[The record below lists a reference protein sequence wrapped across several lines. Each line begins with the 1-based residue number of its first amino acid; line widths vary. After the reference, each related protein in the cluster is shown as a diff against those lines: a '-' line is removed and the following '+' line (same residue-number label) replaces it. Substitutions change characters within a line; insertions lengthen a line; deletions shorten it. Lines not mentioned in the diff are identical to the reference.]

1 MATAKLTFGRQ
12 SSTEPVFR
20 GRKLVLNFTD
30 GSPCGNPSRSLAPRR
45 EKHHDDDDDDDDKK
59 DDSKSGHHKSP
70 PDPRRKS
77 TLISFLCER
86 DSLAAKA
93 HISFIGTSPDEC
105 AYFFEARSMAACG
118 GVIATQQSV
127 GPWGVFAVIGMIAAG
142 AYLLGGIAYQRT
154 VMHQRGWRQ
163 LPNYSLWAGIGG
175 FFRVRM
181 PGAPVLFGA
190 C

>member
-1 MATAKLTFGRQ
+1 M
-12 SSTEPVFR
+12 
-20 GRKLVLNFTD
+20 LNFTD
-30 GSPCGNPSRSLAPRR
+30 GSPCGKSSIRSLDPRR
-45 EKHHDDDDDDDDKK
+45 EKHHEDDDHDKDDDSESD
-59 DDSKSGHHKSP
+59 HHKDR

-163 LPNYSLWAGIGG
+163 LPNYALWAGIGG
-175 FFRVRM
+175 FFRV
-181 PGAPVLFGA
+181 G
-190 C
+190 